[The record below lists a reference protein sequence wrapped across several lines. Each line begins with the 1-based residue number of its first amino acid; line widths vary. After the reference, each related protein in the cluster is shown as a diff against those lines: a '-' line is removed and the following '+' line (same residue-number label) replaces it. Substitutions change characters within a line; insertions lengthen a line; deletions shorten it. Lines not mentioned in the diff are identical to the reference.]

1 MNTGARLG
9 LYGAGL
15 VVAFGGAFGVAGAV
29 VPENAVT
36 EWTEKSPAGGTE
48 MQAHEAEQ
56 DTANTT
62 PAAGQPAPASVK
74 GLAAEA
80 GGYLL
85 SPVQAPGAAGEPG
98 TLGFQIQD
106 AAGNPVTEYRTSHEQ
121 DLHLIVARSDGSQ
134 FRHVHPVLDES
145 TGTWSTPWEWA
156 EAGSYRV
163 FADFTPAAADAEAGS
178 LTLTQTVQ
186 VAGEFTPVAPQPT
199 RTADVDGFTVSLDG
213 DLAAGTAN
221 DLTLTVTRGGEPVT
235 TLEPY
240 LGAFGHL
247 VALRDGDLAYLHVHP
262 TGEEPA
268 AGQTSGPE
276 IGFAAQVPTAGR
288 YLLYLDFQ
296 VDGQV
301 HTAGFV
307 LDAPNGNNS
316 SGSSSPDTGSEQH
329 SEPGH

>member
-1 MNTGARLG
+1 MNTGTRLG

-29 VPENAVT
+29 VPDSAVT
-36 EWTEKSPAGGTE
+36 EWAEESPAGGAE
-48 MQAHEAEQ
+48 MEAHDAEQ
-56 DTANTT
+56 KTTPT
-62 PAAGQPAPASVK
+62 PAAADPAAPNSVK
-74 GLAAEA
+74 GLSVEA
-80 GGYLL
+80 DGYLL

-98 TLGFQIQD
+98 TLGFRIQD
-106 AAGNPVTEYRTSHEQ
+106 AAGNPVTDYQTSHEQ

-145 TGTWSTPWEWA
+145 TGTWSTPWEWS

-163 FADFTPAAADAEAGS
+163 FADFKPAAAGAEAGS

-186 VAGEFTPVAPQPT
+186 VAGDFTPVEPQPS
-199 RTADVDGFTVSLDG
+199 RTAQVDGFTVSLDV
-213 DLAAGTAN
+213 DVAAGSSS
-221 DLTLTVTRGGEPVT
+221 DLTLTVSRDGEPVT
-235 TLEPY
+235 SLEPY

-262 TGEEPA
+262 KGEEPA

-276 IGFAAQVPTAGR
+276 IGFAAQVPTTGR

-301 HTAGFV
+301 HTAEFV
-307 LDAPNGNNS
+307 LDAGNT
-316 SGSSSPDTGSEQH
+316 GTGSATPAGPH
-329 SEPGH
+329 SGDGH